1 MIKKKI
7 SDFTILKAILYT
19 NICFF
24 LICLIVSGSAV
35 KFDFHPFSALTPSTK
50 SLIFLGASGTIPI
63 NYYHEWWSLITANFL
78 HGSLLHILFNML
90 ALYQV
95 ASLVSTMYGKYR
107 MYVIFIL
114 TGIAGFYLSYLAGV
128 EVTIGASAGICGLIG
143 ATLFYG
149 KSRGGIF
156 GEAVYRQTISWVVF
170 IVLFGAL
177 VPNINNWGHG
187 GGLISGIFLGWV
199 LGYNEKLKE
208 NIFHKILAS
217 ILGLFTI
224 FALIWSLIFCFLFLN
239 Y

>member
-7 SDFTILKAILYT
+7 SDSTILKAIIYT

-24 LICLIVSGSAV
+24 LISLIVSGSAV
-35 KFDFHPFSALTPSTK
+35 KLNFHPFSALTPSTK
-50 SLIFLGASGTIPI
+50 SLIFLGASGTVPI

-90 ALYQV
+90 ALHQV
-95 ASLVSTMYGKYR
+95 ASLVSTMYGRYR

-114 TGIAGFYLSYLAGV
+114 SGISGFYLSYLAGV
-128 EVTIGASAGICGLIG
+128 EVTIGASAAICGLIG

-149 KSRGGIF
+149 KSRGGIL
-156 GEAVYRQTISWVVF
+156 GETIYKQTIGWVIF

-199 LGYNEKLKE
+199 LGYNEKFKE
-208 NIFHKILAS
+208 NKFHKTLAL
-217 ILGLFTI
+217 ILGLLTI
-224 FALIWSLIFCFLFLN
+224 FALIWSLIFCFIILN
-239 Y
+239 N